1 MSVWPE
7 TTLKEKVFI
16 KHGFAFKGEYFVPE
30 GKYMLLTPGNFNES
44 GGFRV
49 REGKEKY
56 YAGEIPSS
64 YILNKNDLIVA
75 MTEQGEGLLGS
86 AAIIPKSD
94 MYLHNQR
101 LGLITVNEEEV
112 HKVFLYYLL
121 NTSIVRQQIRNS
133 SSGTKVRHTSP
144 ERIYRVSVRLPEIE
158 TQKKI
163 AAILSAYDDLIE
175 NNKRRIALLENMAE
189 EIYREWFV
197 RFRFPNYKNV
207 EFEKGMP
214 KGWVVKTFRDITTYY
229 IGGGWG
235 EEVESPTFTEGA
247 YVIRG
252 TDIPPLANGNYS
264 NKVYRYH
271 KPSNL
276 QTRKLQKND
285 FVFEVSGGSTDQL
298 LGRNLMVTE
307 GLLSLFEDKVMCA
320 SFCKLIR
327 FDKNQVSPFF
337 MKYYLKL
344 YYECDLVGIY
354 QVQSTGISNYQFESF
369 LNYQTLPIP
378 NRVLLDEFDKLV
390 MPIIKQ
396 QELLA
401 LSNAQL
407 ERTKNSLLPR
417 LISGKLTV
425 ENLNIQFPPSMVE
438 AEIPPNL
445 PF

>member
-1 MSVWPE
+1 MKNWQDITLGELVTFQRGHDLPESARELGLVPVVGSAGINGYHNKVKAKGPCVTVGRSGASIGKAFYIDQDFWPHNAA
-7 TTLKEKVFI
+7 LYVKD
-16 KHGFAFKGEYFVPE
+16 FKGNAPKFV
-30 GKYMLLTPGNFNES
+30 YYYLSLLDF
-44 GGFRV
+44 
-49 REGKEKY
+49 
-56 YAGEIPSS
+56 S
-64 YILNKNDLIVA
+64 YLNS
-75 MTEQGEGLLGS
+75 GS
-86 AAIIPKSD
+86 AQPSLNRNI
-94 MYLHNQR
+94 LHKLKIN
-101 LGLITVNEEEV
+101 VPC
-112 HKVFLYYLL
+112 
-121 NTSIVRQQIRNS
+121 
-133 SSGTKVRHTSP
+133 P
-144 ERIYRVSVRLPEIE
+144 ES
-158 TQKKI
+158 QKKI

-175 NNKRRIALLENMAE
+175 NNKRRITLLENMAE

-197 RFRFPNYKNV
+197 RFRFPNYKNA
-207 EFEKGMP
+207 EFEKGIP
-214 KGWVVKTFRDITTYY
+214 KGWEVKTFRDITTYY

-271 KPSNL
+271 KSSNL

-425 ENLNIQFPPSMVE
+425 ENLNIQFPPSME
-438 AEIPPNL
+438 M
-445 PF
+445 